1 MKKSLLI
8 SVKEEYTNKILSG
21 EKTIELRK
29 CIPNVSPGDE
39 VLIYCTAPIKAIVG
53 RATVKNVIVH
63 SPNQMWK
70 LHSSKLGISK
80 LAFIDYYNN
89 HKKAIGIVLTDV
101 KKMQKNIELNQLRNR
116 LPNFSPPQTY
126 KYFLN
131 FRFFN

>member
-53 RATVKNVIVH
+53 RATVKDVLVH

-70 LHSSKLGISK
+70 LHSAKLGISK
-80 LAFIDYYNN
+80 LAFMDYYNN
-89 HKKAIGIVLTDV
+89 HGKAIGIVLTDV
-101 KKMQKNIELNQLRNR
+101 KKMQKTIELKQLRNR

-126 KYFLN
+126 KYILN
-131 FRFFN
+131 FRLSN